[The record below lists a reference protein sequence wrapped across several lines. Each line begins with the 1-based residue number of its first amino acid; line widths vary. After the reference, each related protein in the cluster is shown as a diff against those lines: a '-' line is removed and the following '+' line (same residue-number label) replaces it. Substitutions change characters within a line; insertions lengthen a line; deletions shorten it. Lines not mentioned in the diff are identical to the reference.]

1 MAASAL
7 MARLRRWKKQSCN
20 ITEEDPTF
28 KTTYLGNT
36 VTQWAKGS
44 GSVDKPLATLWRNY
58 CQSTKPDIEMRVT
71 VAVSG
76 LKATTREHGLTE
88 YWSHRV
94 TYGFAHP
101 SYPKL
106 FCWVYRHEGR
116 KMKPE
121 LRCHAVLCSSE
132 AKAKLMQHVLR
143 EKLHQSLVEFRKE
156 KQLRQNA
163 RLSVV
168 SVLYPTT
175 PRRKVFL
182 TNGGAN
188 YRPPLERSKSAPKLS
203 SIEEDR
209 EGEDRAARDE
219 ARRQAAAERR
229 RTPPAAVVPPRPRA
243 LSEPLVPP
251 PSVSCDPQ
259 AGAASDTESDTSDA
273 SSESSSSSSSGSAA
287 SVPSDPTADSDCDT
301 VETTTT
307 GPCRVYHVSAR
318 APDAGRRLAD
328 DVRLQV
334 TRCRRRDAAEGD
346 QEELG
351 GWSQA
356 LGGED
361 SDGSASDESG
371 YAEEVGGRAG

>member
-7 MARLRRWKKQSCN
+7 MARLTRRWRKRSVD

-28 KTTYLGNT
+28 KTVYLGNT

-71 VAVSG
+71 IAVSG

-88 YWSHRV
+88 YWSHRI
-94 TYGFAHP
+94 TNAYAHP
-101 SYPKL
+101 SYPKM

-132 AKAKLMQHVLR
+132 AKARLMERHLTER
-143 EKLHQSLVEFRKE
+143 LHQALVEFRKE

-168 SVLYPTT
+168 SVLYPST
-175 PRRKVFL
+175 PRRKVVL
-182 TNGGAN
+182 TSGGVN

-209 EGEDRAARDE
+209 EGEEIAARDD
-219 ARRQAAAERR
+219 ARRLAAAAAERA
-229 RTPPAAVVPPRPRA
+229 PPAAPPRPRA
-243 LSEPLVPP
+243 LSEPIVPP
-251 PSVSCDPQ
+251 PVVSCDPH
-259 AGAASDTESDTSDA
+259 AGAASASSDDSESDSDTA
-273 SSESSSSSSSGSAA
+273 SERSAT
-287 SVPSDPTADSDCDT
+287 SVPSDPTADSDC
-301 VETTTT
+301 ETTLLETA
-307 GPCRVYHVSAR
+307 GPCRVYHLSAR
-318 APDAGRRLAD
+318 SPTGRRLAD
-328 DVRLQV
+328 DVRLEV
-334 TRCRRRDAAEGD
+334 RRRVAEL
-346 QEELG
+346 ELG
-351 GWSQA
+351 QAWSQPPD
-356 LGGED
+356 D
-361 SDGSASDESG
+361 SDDSASDESG
-371 YAEEVGGRAG
+371 YAEEVGRVA

>member
-7 MARLRRWKKQSCN
+7 MARLTRRWRKRSVD

-28 KTTYLGNT
+28 KTVYLGNT

-71 VAVSG
+71 IAVSG

-88 YWSHRV
+88 YWSHRI
-94 TYGFAHP
+94 TNAYAHP
-101 SYPKL
+101 SYPKM

-132 AKAKLMQHVLR
+132 AKARLMERHLTER
-143 EKLHQSLVEFRKE
+143 LHQALVEFRKE

-168 SVLYPTT
+168 SVLYPST
-175 PRRKVFL
+175 PRRKVVL
-182 TNGGAN
+182 TSGGVN

-209 EGEDRAARDE
+209 EGEEIAARDD
-219 ARRQAAAERR
+219 ARRLAAAE
-229 RTPPAAVVPPRPRA
+229 PI
-243 LSEPLVPP
+243 VPP
-251 PSVSCDPQ
+251 PVVSCDPH
-259 AGAASDTESDTSDA
+259 AGAASASSDDSESDSDTA
-273 SSESSSSSSSGSAA
+273 SERSAT
-287 SVPSDPTADSDCDT
+287 SVPSDPTADSDC
-301 VETTTT
+301 ETTLLET
-307 GPCRVYHVSAR
+307 V
-318 APDAGRRLAD
+318 
-328 DVRLQV
+328 
-334 TRCRRRDAAEGD
+334 RRRVAEL
-346 QEELG
+346 ELG
-351 GWSQA
+351 QAWSQPPD
-356 LGGED
+356 D
-361 SDGSASDESG
+361 SDDSASDESG
-371 YAEEVGGRAG
+371 YAEEVGRVA